1 MHAERLAAPVSAC
14 LRDNGQAPVPK
25 SARIAGLPVRLK
37 DALGFYPRLKNY
49 IR

>member
-1 MHAERLAAPVSAC
+1 MHAERLAAPVCAC
-14 LRDNGQAPVPK
+14 LRDNGQAPV
-25 SARIAGLPVRLK
+25 RIAGRPVRLK